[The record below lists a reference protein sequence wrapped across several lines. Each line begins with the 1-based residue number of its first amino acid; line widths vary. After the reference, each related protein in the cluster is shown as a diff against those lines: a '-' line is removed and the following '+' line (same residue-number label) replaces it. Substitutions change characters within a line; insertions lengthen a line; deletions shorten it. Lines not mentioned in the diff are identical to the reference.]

1 MNARMTTLVIV
12 SLVSLAIGA
21 AGGILGFTFFVGGD
35 GEASRE
41 VTSPTLDINALP
53 TLSATQQ
60 FLSLTRIS
68 DLSNEVGDLQAT
80 IDALEAGVDADA
92 DADEEAAADDTEAAD
107 DPVETPDPT
116 EETDSDEGE

>member
-12 SLVSLAIGA
+12 SLISLAIGA

-35 GEASRE
+35 GEPSRE

-68 DLSNEVGDLQAT
+68 DLSNEVADLQAT
-80 IDALEAGVDADA
+80 IDALEAG
-92 DADEEAAADDTEAAD
+92 ADEEAAADEAEAAD

-116 EETDSDEGE
+116 EETDSAEGE